1 MRIPPSPI
9 VSSYAIRGNLLT
21 ITELIHLIC
30 TMEFI
35 VSALRELL
43 GDIYIMTHEKCWAQ
57 NMAHGSF
64 P

>member
-1 MRIPPSPI
+1 MRIPAPPL
-9 VSSYAIRGNLLT
+9 VSSYAIRGNLLN
-21 ITELIHLIC
+21 ITELVYLIC

-35 VSALRELL
+35 VSTVRELL